1 MNEIQLLE
9 LLEKIYSLSFLE
21 SILEIQKQEL
31 VYKKS
36 DFFKQTK
43 IPLNVLYEKF
53 FIYNNTRYGFD
64 EKMNEFITNIDIEKL
79 TNLTLEWI
87 QKLNED
93 EKVMNLLKKVFERFN
108 VSELEEIK
116 EEING
121 IISNVTP
128 NN

>member
-31 VYKKS
+31 AYKKS

-79 TNLTLEWI
+79 TNLTLE
-87 QKLNED
+87 
-93 EKVMNLLKKVFERFN
+93 
-108 VSELEEIK
+108 
-116 EEING
+116 
-121 IISNVTP
+121 
-128 NN
+128 